1 MASKILN
8 LLAMSTLAIL
18 ASSFGPASVTA
29 LSVDSHHLVRQVPH
43 AHGAVAK
50 RKRSVNRRCKPRPT
64 TKTPSVPTPAPAT
77 GDNGSSGNNGGSGGS
92 GTTKPADPKPQ
103 SDKGAASSTPAAPK
117 PSVTPKPA
125 DNNNNN
131 GGSNNSGSGSG
142 KVGLAWP
149 NGEDIDLAN
158 WHTGST
164 KFIYTWSPWIPAKA
178 KSLGFAPAPMLWGEK
193 QLSDFKKLVKP
204 GYANIAMGF
213 NEPDQGGQANM
224 SPSRG
229 CSLWWENL
237 NPLKDQGYQLISPA
251 CTNAPSGTQWMKDF
265 MGCCRD
271 CRIDAVATHFYGT
284 SAQALIQHVTDIHNL
299 FGKDVWVTEFACQ
312 NFGGSGG
319 QCSKAQ
325 VNEFMDTVTGFF
337 DNTPWVKAY
346 FAFGAMHDMFNVN
359 PDNQLMGAD
368 GKPNALGRKYIK
380 A

>member
-8 LLAMSTLAIL
+8 LLAISTLAIL

-64 TKTPSVPTPAPAT
+64 TSKASSVPTPAPAT
-77 GDNGSSGNNGGSGGS
+77 GDNGNSGNNGASGGS
-92 GTTKPADPKPQ
+92 TTTKPADTKPQ

-117 PSVTPKPA
+117 PSATPKPA
-125 DNNNNN
+125 DTGNS
-131 GGSNNSGSGSG
+131 GGSNNSGGGG

-149 NGEDIDLAN
+149 NGEEIDLAN
-158 WHTGST
+158 WATSST

-213 NEPDQGGQANM
+213 NEPDQSGQANM

-237 NPLKDQGYQLISPA
+237 NWLKDQGYQLISPA

-271 CRIDAVATHFYGT
+271 CQIDAVATHFYGT

-299 FGKDVWVTEFACQ
+299 FGKDIWVTEFACQ

-325 VNEFMDTVTGFF
+325 VNEFMDTVTSFF

-346 FAFGAMHDMFNVN
+346 FAFGAMHDMYNVN
-359 PDNQLMGAD
+359 PDNQLMGSD
-368 GKPNALGRKYIK
+368 GRPNALGKKYIK